1 MLFSQQQASE
11 AAKQYKLAL
20 KKLKKKIKQAGG
32 KIKINTDELNE
43 LQEIYCIKIK
53 LLMLIV

>member
-32 KIKINTDELNE
+32 KIKINTNELNE